1 MTNNLAGSNP
11 VASAVR
17 QPQLGRVAR
26 TVSGSARPYRIGRVV
41 GLAAV
46 AIVLFVP
53 SACSTEPD
61 LADWIA
67 RADKICGRTDAA
79 IAKLAPPGSS
89 LVAMSA
95 YAQGVET
102 QLSNQKSALAKLDRP
117 TKTEAVTVLDRYVDN
132 QLDLVA
138 QIRAASDAGNA
149 ETVGVLFEQSA
160 QELAISGPRMAKEH
174 GFAVCGTNGEEPT
187 TTTEP

>member
-1 MTNNLAGSNP
+1 M
-11 VASAVR
+11 
-17 QPQLGRVAR
+17 AR
-26 TVSGSARPYRIGRVV
+26 IA

-46 AIVLFVP
+46 TILLFAP
-53 SACSTEPD
+53 SSCSTEPD

-102 QLSNQKSALAKLDRP
+102 QLSNQKSALAKLERP
-117 TKTEAVTVLDRYVDN
+117 AETEAVTVLDRYVDN

-138 QIRAASDAGNA
+138 QIRAAADAGNA

-174 GFAVCGTNGEEPT
+174 GFAVCGTNGEDPT
-187 TTTEP
+187 ATTAP